1 MEVGNFVSDGVGM
14 CCIALSMQIRANN
27 LVTEGEPASQ
37 LLNHIL
43 HQRLGVDPTEHPL
56 MITEPAWNTQKA
68 REMLT
73 EMVFEGEKMPALYF
87 GSQGVTSA

>member
-1 MEVGNFVSDGVGM
+1 M
-14 CCIALSMQIRANN
+14 
-27 LVTEGEPASQ
+27 TEGEPAAQ

-43 HQRLGVDPTEHPL
+43 HGRLGIDPTEHPL

-87 GSQGVTSA
+87 GSQGVTSAYVLLHTPSREQD

>member
-1 MEVGNFVSDGVGM
+1 MNVGLIV
-14 CCIALSMQIRANN
+14 
-27 LVTEGEPASQ
+27 VTEGEPAAQ

-43 HQRLGVDPTEHPL
+43 HGRLGIDPTEHPL

-87 GSQGVTSA
+87 GSQGVTSAYVLICVSSCVQWDS

>member
-1 MEVGNFVSDGVGM
+1 
-14 CCIALSMQIRANN
+14 
-27 LVTEGEPASQ
+27 
-37 LLNHIL
+37 
-43 HQRLGVDPTEHPL
+43 

-87 GSQGVTSA
+87 GSQGVTSASVNPILMEGGKRTDQ

>member
-1 MEVGNFVSDGVGM
+1 M
-14 CCIALSMQIRANN
+14 
-27 LVTEGEPASQ
+27 TEGEPAAQ
-37 LLNHIL
+37 LLSHIL
-43 HQRLGVDPTEHPL
+43 HGRLGIDPTEHPL

-87 GSQGVTSA
+87 GSQGVTSASVNQSQCVLRMLNSQICSWKTYRSHC